1 MGSLSEKFK
10 LDGNRSASIA
20 VVLQTVRG
28 IARWLAGFFTLTKED
43 RSKAGIYRGGQGR
56 SG

>member
-1 MGSLSEKFK
+1 MDSLFDKYQ
-10 LDGNRSASIA
+10 LDGNRAASIS

-28 IARWLAGFFTLTKED
+28 FARWLVGFFIITEED

-56 SG
+56 GG

>member
-10 LDGNRSASIA
+10 LDGNRFASIA